1 MTRPNDEDRKRLI
14 RDLSHLTKILDERV
28 KTLEGSLAKCQT
40 TLGALQRKLRHQQK
54 DQND

>member
-1 MTRPNDEDRKRLI
+1 MTRPNDEDRKKLI
-14 RDLSHLTKILDERV
+14 RDLAHLTKILDERV

-54 DQND
+54 EQND